1 MARSTS
7 CATSW
12 LPNLFFARIHPILRR
27 NSSSCAEWTY
37 PPGNQKTYST
47 KNKEEHLQKVPAGM
61 GSVSFQEGTWINK
74 QDVQAKKWDGIW
86 SQLHGSVD
94 LWLKSWNEKHQIFM
108 GTPQNWR
115 RFYSH
120 VILGPV
126 TVAFW
131 VPATKKGY
139 PHIAVVLIS
148 ATFQHLHNSDS
159 CFHPEKIPN
168 LAG

>member
-47 KNKEEHLQKVPAGM
+47 KKKEEHLQKVPAGM

-86 SQLHGSVD
+86 SQLHGRNLHGNTSK
-94 LWLKSWNEKHQIFM
+94 LKKVLFPCNPWPRDS
-108 GTPQNWR
+108 G
-115 RFYSH
+115 
-120 VILGPV
+120 ILS
-126 TVAFW
+126 TSNQKRLS
-131 VPATKKGY
+131 T
-139 PHIAVVLIS
+139 HIAVFLIS